1 MFGPRVPSVGT
12 RTDMYANRE
21 PMDDG
26 LGGSQ
31 DLVKHARCGVGNH
44 MYNTVSV
51 GLVVNPS

>member
-21 PMDDG
+21 PVDDG

-31 DLVKHARCGVGNH
+31 DLVKHASMRRRESHVQH
-44 MYNTVSV
+44 S
-51 GLVVNPS
+51 